1 MSSSEP
7 SAADQQLIDHAQRH
21 GYTITAKQ
29 LATWRRAGLM
39 PGNIPGG
46 GLGRGKGST
55 SRPAP
60 ESFDLVLGLARRAGP
75 GKRPTD
81 LALLL
86 FAEGLPVPETT
97 VRAAFRAAVDT
108 ITLPGEDDDPDD
120 DLDERL
126 DNVAGHLAETGQAMT
141 LVPARARRIDEHIAR
156 LARDAGETWP
166 PPELASWDENPERA
180 PSTTPQDATLTAA
193 AAVLTGSLSLQEIG
207 DMLRAMN
214 PGAGANPIASLVE
227 TTQNDVPDIAEVIA
241 PDGTLALGPAG
252 DARDLLRD
260 LTDKAPLEDLAA
272 AWQTVQ
278 RVREWALDLCMRVES
293 ELEAGQRGEAV
304 AEWQT
309 SRYLGAGLAMLS
321 TLRDRR
327 WPPAQRAL
335 DTMLVLY
342 QLHEFRLLDRI
353 VPGCQ
358 WHLLQSEGVMP
369 PPVRVLLKDLIDQ
382 DSAPAQPA
390 GMSPRAGTVRPGS

>member
-21 GYTITAKQ
+21 GYTVTAKQ
-29 LATWRRAGLM
+29 LAIWRRAGLM

-60 ESFDLVLGLARRAGP
+60 QSFDLVLGLARHAGP

-86 FAEGLPVPETT
+86 FAEGLPVSEGT

-108 ITLPGEDDDPDD
+108 ITLPGGDDPDE

-126 DNVAGHLAETGQAMT
+126 NNVAGHLAESGQAMT

-166 PPELASWDENPERA
+166 PAELAVWDKNPDPS
-180 PSTTPQDATLTAA
+180 PSTTPQGAALTAA
-193 AAVLTGSLSLQEIG
+193 SAVLTGSLSMQEIG

-214 PGAGANPIASLVE
+214 PGAAANPIASLVE
-227 TTQNDVPDIAEVIA
+227 TTQNDVPDIAEVVA
-241 PDGTLALGPAG
+241 PDGTMALGPVG
-252 DARDLLRD
+252 DARDLLCD
-260 LTDKAPLEDLAA
+260 LTDRVPLEDLAA

-278 RVREWALDLCMRVES
+278 RVREWALDLCVRVES
-293 ELEAGQRGEAV
+293 ELEARQRGEAV
-304 AEWQT
+304 AEWQS
-309 SRYLGAGLAMLS
+309 SRYLGAGLALLS

-342 QLHEFRLLDRI
+342 QIQEFRLLDRI

-358 WHLLQSEGVMP
+358 WHLLTSEGVMP
-369 PPVRVLLKDLIDQ
+369 PPVRDLLKDLIDQ
-382 DSAPAQPA
+382 DSSPAEPA
-390 GMSPRAGTVRPGS
+390 TE

>member
-21 GYTITAKQ
+21 GYTVTAKQ
-29 LATWRRAGLM
+29 LAIWRRAGLM
-39 PGNIPGG
+39 PANIPGG

-60 ESFDLVLGLARRAGP
+60 ESFDLALGLARHAGP

-108 ITLPGEDDDPDD
+108 VTLHGEDDDADE
-120 DLDERL
+120 DLDDRL
-126 DNVAGHLAETGQAMT
+126 DNVAGHLAESGQAMT
-141 LVPARARRIDEHIAR
+141 LVPARARRIDEQIAR

-166 PPELASWDENPERA
+166 PPELASWDANPE
-180 PSTTPQDATLTAA
+180 PSPSTPQDATLTAA
-193 AAVLTGSLSLQEIG
+193 SAVLSGSLSMQEIG

-214 PGAGANPIASLVE
+214 PGAAANPIASLVE
-227 TTQNDVPDIAEVIA
+227 TTQNDVPDIADKVIGS
-241 PDGTLALGPAG
+241 DGSLALGPVG

-260 LTDKAPLEDLAA
+260 LTDRAPLEDLAA

-278 RVREWALDLCMRVES
+278 RVREWALDLCVRVES
-293 ELEAGQRGEAV
+293 ELGAGQRGEAV
-304 AEWQT
+304 AEWQS
-309 SRYLGAGLAMLS
+309 SRYLGAGLAVLS
-321 TLRDRR
+321 ALRDRR
-327 WPPAQRAL
+327 WPPSQRAL
-335 DTMLVLY
+335 DTLLVLY

-353 VPGCQ
+353 LPDCQ
-358 WHLLQSEGVMP
+358 WHLLKSEGVMP
-369 PPVRVLLKDLIDQ
+369 PPVRGLLRDLIDK
-382 DSAPAQPA
+382 DSALAEPA
-390 GMSPRAGTVRPGS
+390 TE